1 MDTQNTPIHLRL
13 WHRDFWLLAIVNLLM
28 STIVY
33 MQLSALG
40 NAMTFNDGDGLRTIE
55 QAMIIGIYGLGIFI
69 LGPYCHYL
77 LQRYRRKRVCQ
88 LSVAAMAL
96 MSIVVS
102 LAASKMHG
110 YPLFIT
116 CLIGMF
122 WYGAFFGLAQM
133 IISSTLVIDITE
145 SAQRTEANYTSAWF
159 RRFAIAIGPLL
170 TIVAPVSRIEEPVIL
185 WLYVATLL
193 LISIIRIPFKSP
205 DDNGHVFCFDRFIMP
220 QGIHLTLNLLPVTVV
235 LGMSVAM
242 AFHNEIFFIQL
253 ALGLALALLAEIF
266 VFVNADLQ
274 SEFISG
280 GILITGALLL
290 YIFRSGIPVVE
301 HLAPVLIG
309 IGSGLIGGRMQLF
322 FNKLAHHC
330 QRGTAQSSFF
340 LSWELG
346 IAIGFFLALWLDD
359 FHLLDSIG
367 LVLIVFALMHYHFYT
382 HPWYLKHKNR

>member
-1 MDTQNTPIHLRL
+1 MDTQNTPVHIRL

-55 QAMIIGIYGLGIFI
+55 QALIISIYGLGIFI

-88 LSVAAMAL
+88 LSLAAMAL

-102 LAASKMHG
+102 LVASKMHG
-110 YPLFIT
+110 YPLFVT
-116 CLIGMF
+116 CLLGMF

-185 WLYVATLL
+185 WLYVAILL

-205 DDNGHVFCFDRFIMP
+205 DDNGHVFCFDRFIML

-235 LGMSVAM
+235 LGMSAAL
-242 AFHNEIFFIQL
+242 AFHNEVFFIQL
-253 ALGLALALLAEIF
+253 ALGFALALLAEVF
-266 VFVNADLQ
+266 VFANADLQ

-280 GILITGALLL
+280 GFLIAAALLL
-290 YIFRSGIPVVE
+290 YIFRSGMPIVE
-301 HLAPVLIG
+301 HLAPTLIG
-309 IGSGLIGGRMQLF
+309 IGAGLIGGRMQMF

-346 IAIGFFLALWLDD
+346 IATGIFLAVWLADY
-359 FHLLDSIG
+359 HILDAIG
-367 LVLIVFALMHYHFYT
+367 LGLIIFAIVLYHFYH